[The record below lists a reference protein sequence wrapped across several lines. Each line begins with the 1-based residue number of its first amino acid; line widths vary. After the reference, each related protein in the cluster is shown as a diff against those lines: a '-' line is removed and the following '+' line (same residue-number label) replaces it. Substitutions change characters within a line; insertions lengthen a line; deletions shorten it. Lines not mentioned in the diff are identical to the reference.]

1 MSRAQPSLA
10 QEVAWRLEALAFDVF
25 GGLFRLLP
33 VDAASAIGGR
43 LLKVLGPLT
52 GTHRTAERNL
62 RIAFPE
68 MPEPERRR
76 LLTAQWENVGRL
88 FAEFPLTDR
97 LTPASGRV
105 EIVGGERLQAL
116 AAEGRPAV
124 LISGHFSN
132 WEIMAAVIVHL
143 GVRCQITY
151 RAANNPYVDRR
162 IIEGRRRY
170 GVQLL
175 APKGG
180 DGSREILDAM
190 KRGESVAF
198 LNDQKFNGGIPGP
211 FFGATVHTAPGPTRM
226 AIRFD
231 APMIPMSVQR
241 TRGARFRVIVH
252 EPIAVPK
259 TGDRSADI
267 EAGVRAV
274 NAFMEARVRE
284 RPEEW
289 FWVHKRW
296 PAEAYAALKRER

>member
-1 MSRAQPSLA
+1 MAAPPASLA
-10 QEVAWRLEALAFDVF
+10 QRIAWRVEALGFDLF
-25 GGLFRLLP
+25 GGLFRLIG
-33 VDAASAIGGR
+33 VDAASGLGGR
-43 LLKVLGPLT
+43 LLRLFGPMT
-52 GTHRTAERNL
+52 GAHRTAERNL
-62 RIAFPE
+62 RLAFPGL
-68 MPEPERRR
+68 PADERRR
-76 LLTAQWENVGRL
+76 LLAAQWDNVGRL

-105 EIVGGERLQAL
+105 EIVGGERLQAV
-116 AAEGRPAV
+116 AAERRACI

-151 RAANNPYVDRR
+151 RAANNPHIDRR

-180 DGSREILDAM
+180 DGSREILEAF

-198 LNDQKFNGGIPGP
+198 LNDQKFNGGTAAP
-211 FFGATVHTAPGPTRM
+211 FFGRTVHTAPAPTRLTL
-226 AIRFD
+226 RFD
-231 APMIPMSVQR
+231 TEMIPMSVER

-252 EPIAVPK
+252 PPIALPR
-259 TGDRSADI
+259 TGDKTADI
-267 EAGVRAV
+267 QAGVAAV
-274 NAFMEARVRE
+274 NAFMEERVRA

-296 PAEAYAALKRER
+296 PSEAYAELAG